1 MNTNLYNKNLFLI
14 LVLSDIISGYLAL
27 EIILNDYYI
36 IDFGVNPTLNLIFIA
51 IVIQCFWSPVFYLAN
66 LYDTRATLSRFEE
79 IIRIV
84 PVVYTCLVLLI
95 SSHVFGLFK
104 YMMDYKDMLSYGLIF
119 LGVLIINRFV
129 IHTIQKSL
137 LNRNIGLK
145 NALILG
151 ANRRGE
157 AIYIELLNHSYHGLN
172 VKGFVRALDD
182 PLQFDLQ
189 RLPMNILGN
198 EAELNQIIKDQKIND
213 VIIALDQPN
222 PERIMSAIS
231 KSNGSPISIKI
242 LPDMYEVVTG
252 LARTNQ
258 LVGAPLIDINLNLDT
273 FYSQRLKRFTDI
285 LIAISSL
292 LICLPI
298 WLIISILIK
307 VDSKGPVFY
316 RQERVGKDGKI
327 FFINK
332 FRSMISDAEAKTG
345 PIWAANKDE
354 RITTIGKLL
363 RRFHFDETPQL
374 INILKGDMSVVGP
387 RPERP
392 YFVKKLKQTYPFY
405 SRRFKIRPGVTGWSQ
420 INQPFDVNVKDVHQ
434 KLKFDFY
441 YIENMSLRLDINI
454 LVKTILVVIRGHP
467 NR

>member
-1 MNTNLYNKNLFLI
+1 MAC
-14 LVLSDIISGYLAL
+14 YLAL
-27 EIILNDYYI
+27 KVAPINFNINNQL
-36 IDFGVNPTLNLIFIA
+36 FIA
-51 IVIQCFWSPVFYLAN
+51 ILIHGFWFPIFYIAN

-84 PVVYTCLVLLI
+84 PIVYSCLIIFI
-95 SSHVFGLFK
+95 SCHVFGLFEFPF
-104 YMMDYKDMLSYGLIF
+104 DYKNILSFGLIF
-119 LGVLIINRFV
+119 LGILITNRFI

-137 LNRNIGLK
+137 LNRNVGLN

-157 AIYIELLNHSYHGLN
+157 AIYKELLNHSYHGLKI
-172 VKGFVRALDD
+172 KGFIRASDD
-182 PLQFDLQ
+182 PEPFDYN
-189 RLPMNILGN
+189 RLPMKILGI
-198 EAELNQIIKDQKIND
+198 ESELNKILNKEKIND
-213 VIIALDQPN
+213 VIIALDHPN
-222 PERIMSAIS
+222 PERIMSAIA
-231 KSNGSPISIKI
+231 KANGSPISIKI

-258 LVGAPLIDINLNLDT
+258 LVGVPLIDVNLNLDT
-273 FYSQRLKRFTDI
+273 FYTQRLKRLIDI
-285 LIAISSL
+285 TIGIFGL
-292 LICLPI
+292 LVCLPL
-298 WLIISILIK
+298 WLFIGILIK
-307 VDSKGPVFY
+307 IDSRGPVFY
-316 RQERVGKDGKI
+316 RQERMGKDGKI
-327 FFINK
+327 FYINK
-332 FRSMISDAEAKTG
+332 FRSMVSDAEAGTG
-345 PIWAANKDE
+345 PVWAATQDD
-354 RITTIGKLL
+354 RVTTIGKLL

-420 INQPFDVNVKDVHQ
+420 INQPFDVHVKDVHQ

-454 LVKTILVVIRGHP
+454 LLKTLLVVVRGHP
-467 NR
+467 VR

>member
-51 IVIQCFWSPVFYLAN
+51 IVIQCFWFPVFYLAN

-104 YMMDYKDMLSYGLIF
+104 YMMNYKDMLSYGLIF

>member
-51 IVIQCFWSPVFYLAN
+51 IVIQCFWFPVFYLAN

-345 PIWAANKDE
+345 PVWAANKDE
-354 RITTIGKLL
+354 RVTTIGNLL

>member
-27 EIILNDYYI
+27 EIILNNYYI

-51 IVIQCFWSPVFYLAN
+51 IGIQCFWFPVFYLAN

-84 PVVYTCLVLLI
+84 PVVYTCLILLI

-104 YMMDYKDMLSYGLIF
+104 FLMNYKNILSYGLIF

-145 NALILG
+145 NAFILG

-157 AIYIELLNHSYHGLN
+157 AIYRELLNHSYHGLN

-182 PLQFDLQ
+182 PPQFDLQ

-198 EAELNQIIKDQKIND
+198 EAEFNQIIKDQKIND

-345 PIWAANKDE
+345 PVWAANKDE
-354 RITTIGKLL
+354 RITTIGNLL